1 MLHVK
6 EAEGNSH
13 AVILMKNGNQVHS
26 EHMNKGRRGN
36 QLLKAQSLQYNTIH
50 MIYLEIM
57 PRLSNNFTP
66 IITEC
71 YAVFPLGLNSNRVV
85 EC

>member
-13 AVILMKNGNQVHS
+13 AVILIKNGNQAHS

-36 QLLKAQSLQYNTIH
+36 QLLKAQSLQISQYNTIQG
-50 MIYLEIM
+50 
-57 PRLSNNFTP
+57 RSQKFRQGG
-66 IITEC
+66 
-71 YAVFPLGLNSNRVV
+71 AGLRAQGAQAKY
-85 EC
+85 

>member
-1 MLHVK
+1 MLHVN

-13 AVILMKNGNQVHS
+13 AVILMKNGNQIHS

-36 QLLKAQSLQYNTIH
+36 QLLKTHLLQISQYNTVH

-57 PRLSNNFTP
+57 PRLA
-66 IITEC
+66 IISHQLLLS
-71 YAVFPLGLNSNRVV
+71 AMNDA
-85 EC
+85 

>member
-6 EAEGNSH
+6 EAVGNSH
-13 AVILMKNGNQVHS
+13 AVILMKNGNQILS
-26 EHMNKGRRGN
+26 EHMNNGRRGN
-36 QLLKAQSLQYNTIH
+36 QLLKTQSLQISQYNIIH

-66 IITEC
+66 IITKGYE
-71 YAVFPLGLNSNRVV
+71 
-85 EC
+85 

>member
-6 EAEGNSH
+6 EGEGNLH
-13 AVILMKNGNQVHS
+13 AVILMKNGNQIHS

-36 QLLKAQSLQYNTIH
+36 QLLKTHSLQISQYNTVH

-57 PRLSNNFTP
+57 PRLA
-66 IITEC
+66 IISHQLLLS
-71 YAVFPLGLNSNRVV
+71 AMNDA
-85 EC
+85 